1 MSTTISRTL
10 LRSLSLSIALFG
22 LAQAGEPKTIRG
34 LKNPESAAVGPD
46 GRVYVTVIGERE
58 KKGDGSVA
66 IVERS
71 GRITT
76 FATGLDDPHG
86 VVVVGDSLFIA
97 DVKVVWK
104 VDANGKVEVYLG
116 PEDFPR
122 RPGYLNDIAYD
133 GNGSFYVS
141 DSGDRAGKRGAVYRI
156 DAAKKATLI
165 LDAESSSPPIPFPN
179 GVLLDDS
186 DHLLIADFS
195 LGNLFRFDLNTQK
208 LEKIGSGFGGT
219 DGLAKDSSGR
229 RFIGDWKNGKLY
241 VLGSANEPPKL
252 LSDKFQSAA
261 DISLMPD
268 GKTLLVPDMKGGTL
282 TWFPIH

>member
-10 LRSLSLSIALFG
+10 LRSLPLSVALFG
-22 LAQAGEPKTIRG
+22 VAQAGEPKTIRG
-34 LKNPESAAVGPD
+34 LKNPESAAVGSD
-46 GRVYVTVIGERE
+46 GKVYVTVIGERE

-66 IVERS
+66 IVDRS

-86 VVVVGDSLFIA
+86 VVIVGDSLFIA

-122 RPGYLNDIAYD
+122 LPGYLNDIAYD
-133 GNGSFYVS
+133 GKGNFYVS

-156 DAAKKATLI
+156 DAGKKATLI

-195 LGNLFRFDLNTQK
+195 LGNLFRLDLNTEK

-229 RFIGDWKNGKLY
+229 RFVGDWKNGKLY
-241 VLGSANEPPKL
+241 VLVSANEPPKL

-282 TWFPIH
+282 TWFPIR

>member
-10 LRSLSLSIALFG
+10 LRSLPLSVALFG
-22 LAQAGEPKTIRG
+22 VAQAGEPKTIRG

-46 GRVYVTVIGERE
+46 GKVYVTVIGERE

-66 IVERS
+66 IVDPS

-86 VVVVGDSLFIA
+86 VVIVGDSLFIA

-116 PEDFPR
+116 PESFPR
-122 RPGYLNDIAYD
+122 APGYLNDIAYD
-133 GNGSFYVS
+133 GKGNFYVS
-141 DSGDRAGKRGAVYRI
+141 DSGDRSGKRGAVYRI
-156 DAAKKATLI
+156 DAGKKATLI

-195 LGNLFRFDLNTQK
+195 LGNLFRLDLNTEK

-229 RFIGDWKNGKLY
+229 RFVGDWKNGKLY
-241 VLGSANEPPKL
+241 VLVSANNPPKL

-282 TWFPIH
+282 TWFPIR